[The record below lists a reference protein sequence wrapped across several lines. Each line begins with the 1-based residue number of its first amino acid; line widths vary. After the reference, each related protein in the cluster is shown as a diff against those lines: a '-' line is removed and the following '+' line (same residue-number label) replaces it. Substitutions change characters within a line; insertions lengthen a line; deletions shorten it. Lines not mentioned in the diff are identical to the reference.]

1 MTIRLRKE
9 NVMKPVRIKLD
20 GYPPLNV
27 RWRHYGWDTQVQ
39 VYTDGLTRNWTLS
52 ILADS
57 IWELLMTAIQ
67 TIAPDE
73 LAENI
78 DYALAEA
85 GIFSPEED

>member
-27 RWRHYGWDTQVQ
+27 RWRHYAYFTQVQ
-39 VYTDGLTRNWTLS
+39 VYADGITRSWTLN

-57 IWELLMTAIQ
+57 IWELLMTALE